1 MLGYLRLLLGA
12 LIYVSWAAALF
23 RSQGYFQ
30 FVPLSLLCMT
40 DLDHIE
46 STKPNTDR
54 ALFF

>member
-46 STKPNTDR
+46 STKPNTD
-54 ALFF
+54 